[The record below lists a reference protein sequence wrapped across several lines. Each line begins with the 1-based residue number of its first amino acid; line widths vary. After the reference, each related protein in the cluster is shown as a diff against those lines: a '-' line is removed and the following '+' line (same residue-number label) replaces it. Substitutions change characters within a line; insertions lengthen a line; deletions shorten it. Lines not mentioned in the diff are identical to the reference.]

1 MSAAGAAMD
10 ATAGAAAAPPRTLDV
25 AAAGLRWRV
34 QLGGQ
39 GPLLVL
45 LHGTGA
51 SAHSFAALLPALLP
65 LATVLVP
72 DLPGHGGTRGAG
84 PADLTLPRVARGL
97 QALVAALALPA
108 PAAVAGHSAGAAL
121 GLRWALDLQAAGT
134 SPPLVLGF
142 APSLVAP
149 PELYTRFMAPLVNPV
164 ATSGWM
170 TSAVA
175 RLGRGTALVDWL
187 LDSTGSRLSPE
198 QRAAYRAL
206 FGDPEHV
213 RGAVGFMAAADLPAL
228 LAECPRLRGDTAFVL
243 GTRDAWVPQRLLAPV
258 IARAL
263 PRARVQAWDA
273 GHLLHEEEP
282 ARAAAWLVEQLPW
295 RGATGGVSGAAPAA
309 GRPA

>member
-1 MSAAGAAMD
+1 VSD
-10 ATAGAAAAPPRTLDV
+10 AAPRARSVP
-25 AAAGLRWRV
+25 AAGLRWQVR
-34 QLGGQ
+34 QGGA

-51 SAHSFAALLPALLP
+51 SAHSFDALLPALLP
-65 LATVLVP
+65 QATVLVP

-84 PADLTLPRVARGL
+84 PADLTLPRIAQGL
-97 QALVAALALPA
+97 QALVQALGLPA
-108 PAAVAGHSAGAAL
+108 PAAVVGHSAGAAL
-121 GLRWALDLQAAGT
+121 GLRWALDLQAAGAV
-134 SPPLVLGF
+134 PPVVLGF

-149 PELYTRFMAPLVNPV
+149 PAFYTQWMAPLVNPV

-187 LDSTGSRLSPE
+187 LNSTGSQLDPA

-206 FGDPEHV
+206 FSDPEHV

-228 LAECPRLRGDTAFVL
+228 LAECPRLRSDTAFVL
-243 GTRDAWVPQRLLAPV
+243 GTRDTWVPQRMLAPV

-263 PRARVQAWDA
+263 PRARVQVWPL
-273 GHLLHEEEP
+273 GHLLHEEDP
-282 ARAAAWLVEQLPW
+282 ARAAAWVLEQLPW
-295 RGATGGVSGAAPAA
+295 RGATGGVTGAGAATPAA
-309 GRPA
+309 VTGPAR